1 MPAKRTSASRPGEAA
16 STPATPSISLV
27 FLMYNEEP
35 NIAAALDEALEYAE
49 ARLDDWE
56 IIVVDDGS
64 TDGSA
69 GIVRGYVEANPKV
82 RMLQH
87 PKNRGMGA
95 GMMTGAAASTKDYWV
110 MMASDRQV
118 PVAEL
123 DKLIPLLDEAD
134 IVLTVYGNRPNS
146 LARTIMSRSFRVYMW
161 ALADIRFQ
169 LESFVLFPT
178 ALGREI
184 TPSMRC
190 DTFFFSF
197 EIVQRAI
204 ERGYRVA
211 TATIASKPRE
221 HGESK
226 VANVKQILRVA
237 REVREYRERRAAER
251 RG

>member
-1 MPAKRTSASRPGEAA
+1 MSLSMPSPR
-16 STPATPSISLV
+16 PSISLV
-27 FLMYNEEP
+27 FLMYNEAP
-35 NIAAALDEALEYAE
+35 NIEATLDEALDYARN
-49 ARLDDWE
+49 RLDDWE

-64 TDGSA
+64 TDGCA
-69 GIVRGYVEANPKV
+69 DLVVPYVEAHEEV
-82 RMLQH
+82 RLVRH
-87 PKNRGMGA
+87 ATNRGMGA
-95 GMMTGAAASTKDYWV
+95 GMKTGANAAQKDYWV

-123 DKLIPLLDEAD
+123 DKLIPLLADAD

-146 LARTIMSRSFRVYMW
+146 MARTIMSRSFRVYMW
-161 ALADIRFQ
+161 ALAGIRFQ

-184 TPSMRC
+184 VPLMEC

-211 TATIASKPRE
+211 TATIASQPRAE
-221 HGESK
+221 GESK
-226 VANVKQILRVA
+226 VANVQRILRVA
-237 REVREYRERRAAER
+237 REVHDYRQRRQSE
-251 RG
+251 